1 MSAVRLRHQPTGLVV
16 TASEQR
22 SQHVNKAKAL
32 RRLRE
37 AIALHV
43 RSPMDLDDPASRLC
57 RYLPS
62 ELLASCITR
71 GGQLSVG
78 LSNERYYAALCEIL
92 DVLAACDVR
101 VSDAARLIGITT
113 ANLSKFI
120 RRNPKV
126 FARVNE
132 MRAEA
137 GLRRLS

>member
-1 MSAVRLRHQPTGLVV
+1 MSAVRLRHTPTGLVV

-43 RSPMDLDDPASRLC
+43 RCPLDIEGYSPG
-57 RYLPS
+57 
-62 ELLASCITR
+62 ELLESCITR
-71 GGQLSVG
+71 GQQLSVG
-78 LSNERYYAALCEIL
+78 LNNVRYNAALCEIL

-101 VSDAARLIGITT
+101 VSDAAKLLGITT